1 MLAQGIS
8 LAAQESAHLAVDHT
22 RLGAAGRAAGLP
34 QGGTGDRWGRIAL
47 VAAID
52 TDIPGKQ
59 AHSGA
64 LDADSKGPLCDIP

>member
-8 LAAQESAHLAVDHT
+8 LAAQESAHLPLITLA
-22 RLGAAGRAAGLP
+22 RRRWPNSRASAGWYW
-34 QGGTGDRWGRIAL
+34 DRWGRIAL